1 MFKSFA
7 LAILAAIANAQ
18 DAGTVA
24 SVTANADGTT
34 NTVTIS
40 VDDGT
45 TETIDDLPVDIAV
58 TAGDSIS

>member
-45 TETIDDLPVDIAV
+45 TETIDDLPIDIAV
-58 TAGDSIS
+58 AEGDSIS